1 MKVFLYKFATFDV
14 FIFLEV
20 IAEEIS
26 PTYNVGKK
34 VNNKQMLK

>member
-1 MKVFLYKFATFDV
+1 MKIFSYKFATFNV

-26 PTYNVGKK
+26 PTYNAGK